1 MSIQEKHKDSIRL
14 FFHGFD
20 INEDDFLEPE
30 EMLSFFQFLNPRIK
44 DGPAFREAIQRIDR
58 EGTGSISFEDFAE
71 VADKLFSF
79 EDLGNVS
86 KIHQIFRKMDTGGD
100 GAITREELIH
110 HFREMEGETPSRL
123 MVDRFFELVDMN
135 RDGVVSWPE
144 FLMVAI
150 KNFDFFS
157 DYYNLSN
164 WR

>member
-1 MSIQEKHKDSIRL
+1 
-14 FFHGFD
+14 
-20 INEDDFLEPE
+20 
-30 EMLSFFQFLNPRIK
+30 
-44 DGPAFREAIQRIDR
+44 
-58 EGTGSISFEDFAE
+58 
-71 VADKLFSF
+71 
-79 EDLGNVS
+79 
-86 KIHQIFRKMDTGGD
+86 
-100 GAITREELIH
+100 
-110 HFREMEGETPSRL
+110 MEGETPSRL